1 MSQTGNHEQPQRFHP
16 RHAPRVL
23 LAEDDPEMRALMAW
37 TLRADGYEVQ
47 EVGDGDELLRAL
59 GTVEL
64 GEGGPDVVVT
74 DVQMPGVSGL
84 EVLERVRRSRARLP
98 VLLVTAFGDW
108 ETHARAEQL
117 GAEVLDKPIELDDL
131 RKRVFDA
138 VEL

>member
-1 MSQTGNHEQPQRFHP
+1 MGPTQALPQRFHP

-37 TLRADGYEVQ
+37 ALRADGYEVH
-47 EVGDGDELLRAL
+47 EVGDGDALLQAL
-59 GTVEL
+59 GTVEA
-64 GEGGPDVVVT
+64 GEEGPDLVVT
-74 DVQMPGVSGL
+74 DVQMPGASGL
-84 EVLERVRRSRARLP
+84 EVLERLRRSRARLP

-108 ETHARAEQL
+108 ETHARAERL